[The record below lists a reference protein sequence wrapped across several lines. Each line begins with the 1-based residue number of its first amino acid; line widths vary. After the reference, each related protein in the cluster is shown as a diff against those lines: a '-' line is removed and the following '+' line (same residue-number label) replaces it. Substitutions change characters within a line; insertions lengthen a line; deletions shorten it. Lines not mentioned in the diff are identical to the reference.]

1 MSLRNVCNRLIEPNR
16 HGLQARARKR
26 KSKKKNSE
34 ETMKLI
40 AALSLTACAFAC
52 VFGTTGVAEA
62 QQAKLCDKPRQ
73 MEGFKTCADV
83 AKAEAEGAF
92 VLYSTDP
99 EQGQAKLVGTFNKAF
114 PKIKANYFRL
124 QAGALYA
131 KLLSERQAK
140 SYLVDV
146 IQISDMGM
154 ILDFQRKGGF
164 TQYISPEMAAFKPEY
179 KSKPEGYWTWG
190 SVIMGGIAYNPNN
203 VPATEAPKKWEDL
216 LDPKWNDAI
225 NVKVSNSGLQ
235 HGIWYMLKPILGDD
249 YFKKFATQKPR
260 AFDSYV
266 QQYGHLVDGQDKII
280 MGAQYSGYIEFK
292 AKGAPL
298 GFVFPET
305 GVPAV
310 SETYGIVADG
320 PHPNAAQLFMD
331 WFLSPP
337 GQQAL
342 AEALLLHSPRDDVP
356 PPAGGVALKD
366 MKLLIPADWEAFE
379 KDRPSFA
386 KEWDRIV
393 GARR

>member
-1 MSLRNVCNRLIEPNR
+1 
-16 HGLQARARKR
+16 
-26 KSKKKNSE
+26 
-34 ETMKLI
+34 MKLVTLTCALVF
-40 AALSLTACAFAC
+40 AASTAFA
-52 VFGTTGVAEA
+52 
-62 QQAKLCDKPRQ
+62 QAKLCDKPRQ

-83 AKAEAEGAF
+83 EKAEAEGAV

-99 EQGQAKLVGTFNKAF
+99 EAGQAKLVGAFMKAF
-114 PKIKANYFRL
+114 PKIQAKFFRL

-131 KLLSERQAK
+131 KILSERQAK

-154 ILDFQRKGGF
+154 ILDFQRKNGF
-164 TQYISPEMAAFKPEY
+164 VQYISPEMAAFKPEF

-190 SVIMGGIAYNPNN
+190 SVIMGGIAYNKKNTTE
-203 VPATEAPKKWEDL
+203 AEAPKTWEDL
-216 LDPKWNDAI
+216 LDPKWADAI

-235 HGIWYMLKPILGDD
+235 HGIWFMLKPLLGED

-266 QQYGHLVDGQDKII
+266 QQYGRLVDGQDKVI
-280 MGAQYSGYIEFK
+280 MGAQYSGAIEFL
-292 AKGAPL
+292 AKGAPI
-298 GFVFPET
+298 GFVFPEK
-305 GVPAV
+305 GLPAV

-320 PHPNAAQLFMD
+320 PHPNAGKLFMD
-331 WFLSPP
+331 WFLSPV
-337 GQQAL
+337 GQKAL
-342 AEALLLHSPRDDVP
+342 ADALALHSPREDVP
-356 PPAGGVALKD
+356 PPPGGVPLSK
-366 MKLLIPADWEAFE
+366 MKLLIPADWDAFE

>member
-1 MSLRNVCNRLIEPNR
+1 
-16 HGLQARARKR
+16 
-26 KSKKKNSE
+26 
-34 ETMKLI
+34 MKMLAAAT
-40 AALSLTACAFAC
+40 AALCAITWAAAAS
-52 VFGTTGVAEA
+52 AEGA
-62 QQAKLCDKPRQ
+62 AKLCDKPRQ

-83 AKAEAEGAF
+83 AKAEAEGNF

-99 EQGQAKLVGTFNKAF
+99 EQGQAKLLASFNKMF
-114 PKIKANYFRL
+114 PKIKTNYVRL

-131 KLLSERQAK
+131 KVLSERQAK

-154 ILDFQRKGGF
+154 ILDFQKRGGF

-179 KSKPEGYWTWG
+179 KSTPEGFWTWG
-190 SVIMGGIAYNPNN
+190 SVIMAGIAYNPNN
-203 VPATEAPKKWEDL
+203 VAAADAPKKWEDL
-216 LDPKWNDAI
+216 LDPKWKDAI

-235 HGIWYMLKPILGDD
+235 HGVWFMLKPILGMD
-249 YFKKFATQKPR
+249 YFKKFGEQKPR

-266 QQYGHLVDGQDKII
+266 QQYGRLVDGQDKII

-298 GFVFPET
+298 AFVFPET

-310 SETYGIVADG
+310 SETYGIVQDG
-320 PHPNAAQLFMD
+320 PHPNAAELFMD
-331 WFLSPP
+331 WFLAPV

-342 AEALLLHSPRDDVP
+342 SDALLLHSPRTDVP
-356 PPAGGVALKD
+356 APGGSVPLKD
-366 MKLLIPADWEAFE
+366 MKLLFPADWNAFE
-379 KDRPSFA
+379 KDRPDFA

>member
-1 MSLRNVCNRLIEPNR
+1 ML
-16 HGLQARARKR
+16 AAA
-26 KSKKKNSE
+26 
-34 ETMKLI
+34 T
-40 AALSLTACAFAC
+40 AALCAITWAAAAS
-52 VFGTTGVAEA
+52 AEGA
-62 QQAKLCDKPRQ
+62 AKLCDKPRQ

-83 AKAEAEGAF
+83 AKAEAEGNF

-99 EQGQAKLVGTFNKAF
+99 EQGQAKLLASFNKVF
-114 PKIKANYFRL
+114 PKIKTNYVRL

-131 KLLSERQAK
+131 KVLSERQAK

-154 ILDFQRKGGF
+154 ILDFQKRGGF

-179 KSKPEGYWTWG
+179 KSTPEGFWTWG
-190 SVIMGGIAYNPNN
+190 SVIMGGIAYNPKN
-203 VPATEAPKKWEDL
+203 VSEADAPKKWEDL
-216 LDPKWNDAI
+216 LDPKLKDGI

-235 HGIWYMLKPILGDD
+235 HGVWYMLKPILGMD
-249 YFKKFATQKPR
+249 YFKKFGEQKPR

-266 QQYGHLVDGQDKII
+266 QQYGRLVDGQDKVI

-298 GFVFPET
+298 AFVFPET

-331 WFLSPP
+331 WFLSPV

-356 PPAGGVALKD
+356 APAGSVPLKD
-366 MKLLIPADWEAFE
+366 MKLLIPADWNAFE
-379 KDRPSFA
+379 KDRPEFA